1 MRVVRRVN
9 TNVDEFVADN
19 ANISYVDFEDV
30 FTGHG
35 ECFG

>member
-1 MRVVRRVN
+1 M
-9 TNVDEFVADN
+9 DEFVADN

-30 FTGHG
+30 FMGHE